1 MINYTPFQVFRL
13 IRKIYLYVV
22 FISEHYCKCKL
33 NKRSCRLYSLGG
45 SVRFGEENFYV
56 DPVTLES
63 LTLANAVRDSDEV
76 ISGVL
81 LSPSGHRFEICN
93 GVPNL
98 VYPFELPTADR
109 EALQQSEERVD
120 GYDRYL
126 PLTFNTYGEDE
137 QSVRNAM
144 IDKLDLRPG
153 SIVLE
158 TGAGTG
164 RDSEIIAQRLGA
176 DGKLYIQDLSP
187 SFLDKNIGRMRDGN
201 THVEPALAN
210 GYYLPFAENSFD
222 ACYHFGGI
230 NAFGD
235 IKRAFSEMARVTKP
249 GGKVVVG
256 DESMPPWLRETEFG
270 RILMNSNPE
279 FTYPLPLD
287 KLPVE
292 ARKPRLEWIIGG
304 VFYVIDF
311 VVGEGEPYADFDFPI
326 PGVRGGTHRTRFYG
340 QLEGITPEAKR
351 LAYEARAKTGKS
363 MHQWLDDVVTQAAIR
378 DIEFNG

>member
-1 MINYTPFQVFRL
+1 M
-13 IRKIYLYVV
+13 
-22 FISEHYCKCKL
+22 
-33 NKRSCRLYSLGG
+33 
-45 SVRFGEENFYV
+45 RFGEENFYV

-63 LTLANAVRDSDEV
+63 LSLSSEVRDGDEI
-76 ISGVL
+76 ISGML
-81 LSPSGHRFEICN
+81 LSPSGQRFEICN

-98 VYPFELPTADR
+98 VYPFELPAVDR
-109 EALQQSEERVD
+109 EALQQSEDRVE

-126 PLTFNTYGEDE
+126 PLTFSTYGEDE
-137 QSVRNAM
+137 QAVRNAM

-153 SIVLE
+153 SVVLE

-164 RDSEIIAQRLGA
+164 RDSEIIAQRLGC

-187 SFLDKNIGRMRDGN
+187 SFLAKNIERMRSAKK
-201 THVEPALAN
+201 HVEPALAN

-235 IKRAFSEMARVTKP
+235 IKRAFSEMVRVTKP

-279 FTYPLPLD
+279 FSYPLPLD

-292 ARKPRLEWIIGG
+292 ARKTRLEWIIGS

-311 VVGEGEPYADFDFPI
+311 VVGEGEPTADFDFPI
-326 PGVRGGTHRTRFYG
+326 PGVRGGTHRTRLYG
-340 QLEGITPEAKR
+340 HLEGITPEAKR

-363 MHQWLDDVVTQAAIR
+363 MHQWLDDVVRQAAIQ
-378 DIEFNG
+378 DIGSKD

>member
-1 MINYTPFQVFRL
+1 M
-13 IRKIYLYVV
+13 
-22 FISEHYCKCKL
+22 
-33 NKRSCRLYSLGG
+33 
-45 SVRFGEENFYV
+45 RFGEEKFYV
-56 DPVTLES
+56 DPVTHES
-63 LTLANAVRDSDEV
+63 LTLSDAVRDGDEV
-76 ISGVL
+76 VSGVL
-81 LSPSGHRFEICN
+81 ISPAGHRFEIRN

-98 VYPFELPTADR
+98 VYPFELPAVDR
-109 EALQQSEERVD
+109 EARQQSEDRVE

-126 PLTFNTYGEDE
+126 PLTFSTYGEDE
-137 QSVRNAM
+137 QAVRNAM

-153 SIVLE
+153 AIVLE

-164 RDSEIIAQRLGA
+164 RDSEIIARRLGA

-187 SFLDKNIGRMRDGN
+187 SFLAKNIERMRGTN
-201 THVEPALAN
+201 AHVEPALAN

-256 DESMPPWLRETEFG
+256 DENMPPWLRETEFA
-270 RILMNSNPE
+270 RVLMNSNPE
-279 FTYPLPLD
+279 FAYPLPLD

-292 ARKPRLEWIIGG
+292 ARKTRLEWIIGG

-311 VVGEGEPYADFDFPI
+311 VVGEGEPKADFDFPI
-326 PGVRGGTHRTRFYG
+326 PGVRGGTHRTRYYG
-340 QLEGITPEAKR
+340 QLEGVTPEAKR

-363 MHQWLDDVVTQAAIR
+363 MHQWLDEVVRQAAMR
-378 DIEFNG
+378 DIGLKD

>member
-1 MINYTPFQVFRL
+1 M
-13 IRKIYLYVV
+13 
-22 FISEHYCKCKL
+22 
-33 NKRSCRLYSLGG
+33 
-45 SVRFGEENFYV
+45 RFGEEKFYV
-56 DPVTLES
+56 DPVTLEPLMLS
-63 LTLANAVRDSDEV
+63 SDVCNGDEV

-81 LSPSGHRFEICN
+81 ISPSGHRFEICN

-98 VYPFELPTADR
+98 VYPFELPIVDQK
-109 EALQQSEERVD
+109 ALQQYEERAD
-120 GYDRYL
+120 AYDRYL
-126 PLTFNTYGEDE
+126 PLTFSTYGEDE
-137 QSVRNAM
+137 QVVRNAM
-144 IDKLDLRPG
+144 IDKLNLHPG
-153 SIVLE
+153 SVVLE

-164 RDSEIIAQRLGA
+164 RDSEIIAKRLGS

-187 SFLDKNIGRMRDGN
+187 SFLAKNVERMHDTN
-201 THVEPALAN
+201 AHIEPALAN

-279 FTYPLPLD
+279 FTYSLPLD

-292 ARKPRLEWIIGG
+292 ARKTRLEWIIGG
-304 VFYVIDF
+304 VFYIIDF
-311 VVGEGEPYADFDFPI
+311 VVGEGEPKADFDFPI

-340 QLEGITPEAKR
+340 QLEGVTPEAKHM
-351 LAYEARAKTGKS
+351 AYEARTKTGKS
-363 MHQWLDDVVTQAAIR
+363 MHQWLDDVVRQAAKH
-378 DIEFNG
+378 DLGLKD